1 MPADNAGPLHPP
13 RTAVTSSI
21 RTALTLQ
28 QAVAQAPT
36 LARLSELVAE
46 SAARMAIVRPLLPP
60 ALRPL
65 VQAGAPDTEGWTLLV
80 PHNAAAA
87 KLRQL
92 VPALEAALSAAGHSV
107 AAIRV
112 RVLRPS
118 A

>member
-1 MPADNAGPLHPP
+1 MTTP
-13 RTAVTSSI
+13 S

-36 LARLSELVAE
+36 LARLSELAAE
-46 SAARMAIVRPLLPP
+46 SAARLNVLRPLLPP
-60 ALRPL
+60 ALRTL

-92 VPALEAALSAAGHSV
+92 IPTLEAALSAAGHPV

-112 RVLRPS
+112 KVLRPAS
-118 A
+118 